1 LAPKG
6 RCSYPELKE
15 EPIIESFQK
24 RCKCFVLKKAACTAK
39 NGVQAAFYGL
49 NGRLFI
55 SPPFKVSDC
64 CNTANN
70 VTLSPI
76 LPTGII

>member
-6 RCSYPELKE
+6 RCSCPELKE
-15 EPIIESFQK
+15 ERIIESFQK

-39 NGVQAAFYGL
+39 NDVQAAFYGL
-49 NGRLFI
+49 TDRLFI
-55 SPPFKVSDC
+55 SPSIKVSDC
-64 CNTANN
+64 CNTANS

-76 LPTGII
+76 LSAGII